1 MLSCCVIFGNRRCK
15 GDNGVGRLLWPSQ
28 WFDSD
33 TTRSDFSKTFHSLM
47 VLSVRTIQDKHLGRS
62 LPNGEGKWH
71 DTPANHAPLVD
82 SKK

>member
-15 GDNGVGRLLWPSQ
+15 GDNGVGRLLCPSQ
-28 WFDSD
+28 WLDSD

-47 VLSVRTIQDKHLGRS
+47 VLSGQTIQDKHFGRS
-62 LPNGEGKWH
+62 LPNGVGKWH
-71 DTPANHAPLVD
+71 GTPTEHAPLVD